1 MLCALVLWFNLL
13 AFDCYANWSS
23 LEPMLHKLF
32 MVDIA
37 THLVKII
44 VVYIDDLFSGY
55 ILTKQNLVD
64 LIS

>member
-1 MLCALVLWFNLL
+1 
-13 AFDCYANWSS
+13 
-23 LEPMLHKLF
+23 